1 MATNLAKAY
10 VQIVPSA
17 EGMKGM
23 IEQAMGKDPEE
34 AGEKAG
40 NSIAS
45 KIKNIIVAAG
55 IGKVVSQAFTEGGA
69 LEQSLGG
76 IETLY
81 KENADKMKAYAKE
94 AYKTSGVSANAYME
108 NVTSFS
114 ASLISSLKGDTSK
127 AADIANRAMQDMS
140 DNSNKFGTNIQDI
153 QNAYQGF
160 AKQNY
165 TMLDNLKLGYGG
177 TKEEMQRLLKDAQK
191 LSGQKYDISNLADV
205 YTAIGV
211 IQDNLDITGTTAK
224 EAATTFS
231 GSFASMKAAAQDF
244 LGNVAI
250 GGDVTGTLSNL
261 ITTASTFLFDN
272 AVPMALNIVKG
283 FATAL
288 ISATPILFQKGYDLL
303 NSLVTGFV
311 QNVPVVLPQI
321 LQFVQDIGTN
331 LAQKAPEMI
340 SMGFDLL
347 SRLLDGII
355 SAIPILVE
363 YVPNII
369 TTFANI
375 INDNFP
381 TILQKG
387 YDLLKSL
394 VTGFVQNVPVVL
406 PQILQFVQDIGTN
419 LAQKAP
425 EMISMG
431 FDLLSR
437 LLDGI
442 ISAIPILVEYVP
454 NIITTFANIIND
466 NFPTILQKG
475 AELIWQLV
483 QGLISAIPTIVANI
497 PQIIQAIVSAF
508 MAFQWLNLGKNIIKN
523 VGDGIKGM
531 VSWIKECGKAIV
543 DGIKHSF
550 SESTNVGVN
559 LVKGLW
565 NGINSVKDWI
575 LGKIKGFGDAVLNG
589 LKSFFGIHSP
599 SKVMADEVGKYLP
612 QGIAV
617 GIEANAKDVYDAMN
631 GISKQTLDLAS
642 EGFDT
647 EQNKS
652 NSNNDVNYLL
662 EIIIKLLKVIAG
674 KGDTGNDF
682 SDRDFIRML
691 KSLGVV
697 FS

>member
-23 IEQAMGKDPEE
+23 IEQVMGKDLEE

-81 KENADKMKAYAKE
+81 KKNADKMKAYAKE

-231 GSFASMKAAAQDF
+231 GSFGSMKAAAQDF

-272 AVPMALNIVKG
+272 AGPMALNIVQG

-321 LQFVQDIGTN
+321 LQFVQ
-331 LAQKAPEMI
+331 
-340 SMGFDLL
+340 
-347 SRLLDGII
+347 GIR
-355 SAIPILVE
+355 
-363 YVPNII
+363 
-369 TTFANI
+369 
-375 INDNFP
+375 
-381 TILQKG
+381 
-387 YDLLKSL
+387 
-394 VTGFVQNVPVVL
+394 
-406 PQILQFVQDIGTN
+406 TN

-483 QGLISAIPTIVANI
+483 QGLIGAIPTIVANI

-531 VSWIKECGKAIV
+531 VSWIKKCGKAII

-662 EIIIKLLKVIAG
+662 EIIIKLLKVIAD

>member
-114 ASLISSLKGDTSK
+114 ASLISSLKGDTEK
-127 AADIANRAMQDMS
+127 AAKTANMAMVDMS
-140 DNSNKFGTNIQDI
+140 DNANKMGTNIQDI

-191 LSGQKYDISNLADV
+191 LSGHKYDISNLDDV
-205 YTAIGV
+205 YNAIHV
-211 IQDNLDITGTTAK
+211 IQENLNITGTTAD
-224 EAATTFS
+224 EAATTLT
-231 GSFASMKAAAQDF
+231 GSFGAMKAAAQDF
-244 LGNVAI
+244 LGNLAI
-250 GGDVTGTLSNL
+250 KNGDIEGTLKNL
-261 ITTASTFLFDN
+261 LDTASTFVFAN
-272 AVPMALNIVKG
+272 AIPMAGRIVQG

-387 YDLLKSL
+387 
-394 VTGFVQNVPVVL
+394 
-406 PQILQFVQDIGTN
+406 
-419 LAQKAP
+419 
-425 EMISMG
+425 
-431 FDLLSR
+431 
-437 LLDGI
+437 
-442 ISAIPILVEYVP
+442 
-454 NIITTFANIIND
+454 
-466 NFPTILQKG
+466 

-483 QGLISAIPTIVANI
+483 QGLIGAIPTIVANI

-531 VSWIKECGKAIV
+531 LSWIKECGKAIV

-662 EIIIKLLKVIAG
+662 EIIIKLLKVIAD

>member
-23 IEQAMGKDPEE
+23 IEQVMGKDLEE

-211 IQDNLDITGTTAK
+211 IQDNLDITGTTSK

-250 GGDVTGTLSNL
+250 GWDVTGALSNL

-272 AVPMALNIVKG
+272 AAPMALNIVQG

-387 YDLLKSL
+387 
-394 VTGFVQNVPVVL
+394 
-406 PQILQFVQDIGTN
+406 
-419 LAQKAP
+419 
-425 EMISMG
+425 
-431 FDLLSR
+431 
-437 LLDGI
+437 
-442 ISAIPILVEYVP
+442 
-454 NIITTFANIIND
+454 
-466 NFPTILQKG
+466 

-483 QGLISAIPTIVANI
+483 QGLIGAIPTIVANI

-508 MAFQWLNLGKNIIKN
+508 MAFQWLDLGKNIIKN

-531 VSWIKECGKAIV
+531 LSWIKECGKAIV
-543 DGIKHSF
+543 ECIKHSF

-662 EIIIKLLKVIAG
+662 EIIIKLLKVIAD

>member
-114 ASLISSLKGDTSK
+114 ASLISSLKGDTEK
-127 AADIANRAMQDMS
+127 AAKTANMAMVDMS
-140 DNSNKFGTNIQDI
+140 DNANKMGTNIQDI

-191 LSGQKYDISNLADV
+191 LSGHKYDISNLDDV
-205 YTAIGV
+205 YNAIHV
-211 IQDNLDITGTTAK
+211 IQENLNITGTTAD
-224 EAATTFS
+224 EAATTLT
-231 GSFASMKAAAQDF
+231 GSFGAMKAAAQDF
-244 LGNVAI
+244 LGNLAI
-250 GGDVTGTLSNL
+250 KNGDIEGTLKNL
-261 ITTASTFLFDN
+261 LDTASTFVFAN
-272 AVPMALNIVKG
+272 AIPMAGRIVQG

-387 YDLLKSL
+387 
-394 VTGFVQNVPVVL
+394 
-406 PQILQFVQDIGTN
+406 
-419 LAQKAP
+419 
-425 EMISMG
+425 
-431 FDLLSR
+431 
-437 LLDGI
+437 
-442 ISAIPILVEYVP
+442 
-454 NIITTFANIIND
+454 
-466 NFPTILQKG
+466 

-483 QGLISAIPTIVANI
+483 QGLIGAIPTIVANI

-531 VSWIKECGKAIV
+531 LSWIKECGKAIV

-647 EQNKS
+647 ERNKS

-662 EIIIKLLKVIAG
+662 EIIIKLLKVIAD

>member
-34 AGEKAG
+34 AGEKVG

-55 IGKVVSQAFTEGGA
+55 IGKVVSQAFTEGSA

-231 GSFASMKAAAQDF
+231 GSFGSMKAAAQDF

-250 GGDVTGTLSNL
+250 GGDVTGTLSIL

-272 AVPMALNIVKG
+272 AVPMALNIVQG

-387 YDLLKSL
+387 
-394 VTGFVQNVPVVL
+394 
-406 PQILQFVQDIGTN
+406 
-419 LAQKAP
+419 
-425 EMISMG
+425 
-431 FDLLSR
+431 
-437 LLDGI
+437 
-442 ISAIPILVEYVP
+442 
-454 NIITTFANIIND
+454 
-466 NFPTILQKG
+466 

-483 QGLISAIPTIVANI
+483 QGLIGAIPTIVANI

-543 DGIKHSF
+543 DCIKHSF

-662 EIIIKLLKVIAG
+662 EIIIKLLKVIAD

>member
-34 AGEKAG
+34 AGEKVG

-55 IGKVVSQAFTEGGA
+55 IGKVVSQAFTEGSA

-231 GSFASMKAAAQDF
+231 GSFASMKAATQDF

-272 AVPMALNIVKG
+272 AVPMALNIVQG

-375 INDNFP
+375 LMI
-381 TILQKG
+381 ISLQFYKR
-387 YDLLKSL
+387 
-394 VTGFVQNVPVVL
+394 VQN
-406 PQILQFVQDIGTN
+406 
-419 LAQKAP
+419 
-425 EMISMG
+425 
-431 FDLLSR
+431 
-437 LLDGI
+437 
-442 ISAIPILVEYVP
+442 
-454 NIITTFANIIND
+454 
-466 NFPTILQKG
+466 
-475 AELIWQLV
+475 
-483 QGLISAIPTIVANI
+483 
-497 PQIIQAIVSAF
+497 
-508 MAFQWLNLGKNIIKN
+508 
-523 VGDGIKGM
+523 
-531 VSWIKECGKAIV
+531 
-543 DGIKHSF
+543 
-550 SESTNVGVN
+550 
-559 LVKGLW
+559 
-565 NGINSVKDWI
+565 
-575 LGKIKGFGDAVLNG
+575 
-589 LKSFFGIHSP
+589 
-599 SKVMADEVGKYLP
+599 
-612 QGIAV
+612 
-617 GIEANAKDVYDAMN
+617 
-631 GISKQTLDLAS
+631 
-642 EGFDT
+642 
-647 EQNKS
+647 
-652 NSNNDVNYLL
+652 
-662 EIIIKLLKVIAG
+662 
-674 KGDTGNDF
+674 
-682 SDRDFIRML
+682 
-691 KSLGVV
+691 
-697 FS
+697 

>member
-34 AGEKAG
+34 AGEKVG

-55 IGKVVSQAFTEGGA
+55 IGKVVSQAFTEGSA

-94 AYKTSGVSANAYME
+94 AYETSGVSANAYME

-177 TKEEMQRLLKDAQK
+177 TKEEMQRLLKDDQK

-211 IQDNLDITGTTAK
+211 IQDNLGITGTTAK

-231 GSFASMKAAAQDF
+231 GSFGSMKAAAQDF

-272 AVPMALNIVKG
+272 AVPMALNIVQG

-387 YDLLKSL
+387 
-394 VTGFVQNVPVVL
+394 
-406 PQILQFVQDIGTN
+406 
-419 LAQKAP
+419 
-425 EMISMG
+425 
-431 FDLLSR
+431 
-437 LLDGI
+437 
-442 ISAIPILVEYVP
+442 
-454 NIITTFANIIND
+454 
-466 NFPTILQKG
+466 

-483 QGLISAIPTIVANI
+483 QGLIGAIPTIVANI

-523 VGDGIKGM
+523 VG
-531 VSWIKECGKAIV
+531 

-662 EIIIKLLKVIAG
+662 EIIIKLLKVIAD